1 MPRSASQTSNRRRST
16 RFKAQLRARLLFTV
30 VLSGKSSMTTT
41 ARASGKLHL
50 VGHTKDISEVGLAL
64 VVPIAEIDERYL
76 TGETSKMQIE
86 LYLPK
91 GAIKITA
98 RPVHYRR
105 LDDSSG
111 ESVFNEGY
119 LIGAEITKV
128 SNRDFFI
135 EYLSTL
141 EKD

>member
-1 MPRSASQTSNRRRST
+1 MKSLRHKEDNRRRSP

-30 VLSGKSSMTTT
+30 VLSGEPAASG
-41 ARASGKLHL
+41 ASGKLQL
-50 VGHTKDISEVGLAL
+50 VGHTKDISEIGLAL

-76 TGETSKMQIE
+76 VAENSKMQIE

-91 GAIKITA
+91 GALKITA
-98 RPVHYRR
+98 RPVHYKL
-105 LDDSSG
+105 LDKDSS
-111 ESVFNEGY
+111 ENVFSEGY

-128 SNRDFFI
+128 SDSKLFT

-141 EKD
+141 ESD